1 MAITKEHDAG
11 SRPTWVHKL
20 WRAVTGSISAALLWP
35 RLQLAAK
42 AAIAAGVAFAIAP
55 FMPGSAA
62 DYPYY
67 APLGALVAMYEN
79 VSGSMRQGF
88 QTLVGLAIG
97 VGLAFMLFSL
107 GDPSPLT
114 VAIVMGLGV
123 ILAGLPRIGSGSDWI
138 PTAALLVLLV
148 GGHNPDKFSF
158 GYLFQMGVGVSV
170 GIVVNLLVFP
180 PLHFKAAALSLAE
193 LRLALAQQL
202 WDMGKA
208 LRENW
213 PPEHEDW
220 SRRSEALAGRARSVR
235 AAVQKADA
243 SRQANPRRRLHPRDV
258 EADYRDLRDLER
270 VTFHVQDV
278 TQVLSDVIWAEDTPF
293 VIPDGYAEPLSEAMT
308 LVGDVLRAAEE
319 EEPQR
324 QTELV
329 EQADA
334 AVQAFTARV
343 AEEDLSAGAPSA
355 VESILLSLHRML
367 RVVKSGAA
375 KSAAAESDATKSDQ
389 TKSDPAKASTATSGT
404 AEPGAGDGEPSSA
417 ATSRSKKDPR
427 PD

>member
-1 MAITKEHDAG
+1 MAIEKEHDGSGHPSRVRRLGRAVAG
-11 SRPTWVHKL
+11 SV
-20 WRAVTGSISAALLWP
+20 SAALLWP
-35 RLQLAAK
+35 RLQLATK
-42 AAIAAGVAFAIAP
+42 AALAAGLAFYIAP

-97 VGLAFMLFSL
+97 IGLAFMLFSL
-107 GDPSPLT
+107 GSPSPLT

-123 ILAGLPRIGSGSDWI
+123 VLAGLPRIGSGSDWI

-158 GYLFQMGVGVSV
+158 GYLVQMGAGVTV

-208 LRENW
+208 LKESW

-220 SRRSEALAGRARSVR
+220 SRRSESLADRARSVR

-243 SRQANPRRRLHPRDV
+243 SRRANPRRRLHPRDV
-258 EADYRDLRDLER
+258 DEDYSNLRDLER
-270 VTFHVQDV
+270 LTFHIQDV
-278 TQVLSDVIWAEDTPF
+278 TQVLSDVIWSTDTPF
-293 VIPDGYAEPLSEAMT
+293 VIPDAHAEPLAEAMT
-308 LVGDVLRAAEE
+308 MVGDVLRAAEE

-324 QTELV
+324 RAELV
-329 EQADA
+329 EEADA
-334 AVQAFTARV
+334 AVKAFTARV
-343 AEEDLSAGAPSA
+343 AVEDQAADAPSA
-355 VESILLSLHRML
+355 VESVLLSLHRML
-367 RVVKSGAA
+367 RVMKSGDGKREA
-375 KSAAAESDATKSDQ
+375 
-389 TKSDPAKASTATSGT
+389 
-404 AEPGAGDGEPSSA
+404 GASSA
-417 ATSRSKKDPR
+417 GAS
-427 PD
+427 

>member
-1 MAITKEHDAG
+1 MALTKEHDAG
-11 SRPTWVHKL
+11 SQPSWLNKL

-35 RLQLAAK
+35 RLQLATK
-42 AAIAAGVAFAIAP
+42 AAIAAGLAFFIAP

-97 VGLAFMLFSL
+97 IGLAFMLFSL

-324 QTELV
+324 QAELV

-343 AEEDLSAGAPSA
+343 AEEDQADGAPSA

-367 RVVKSGAA
+367 RVVKSAAVKAGTVKDGAA
-375 KSAAAESDATKSDQ
+375 QSDNAKSD
-389 TKSDPAKASTATSGT
+389 T
-404 AEPGAGDGEPSSA
+404 AEPGAGDSEPSTASN
-417 ATSRSKKDPR
+417 SKTDPR
-427 PD
+427 TD

>member
-1 MAITKEHDAG
+1 MASDDKPDGGSHPTRLGKAG
-11 SRPTWVHKL
+11 
-20 WRAVTGSISAALLWP
+20 RAVRASVSAALLWP

-42 AAIAAGVAFAIAP
+42 AAIAAGVAFFIAP

-97 VGLAFMLFSL
+97 IGLAFMLFSL

-170 GIVVNLLVFP
+170 GILVNLLVFP

-193 LRLALAQQL
+193 LRLALARQL
-202 WDMGKA
+202 RDMSKA
-208 LRENW
+208 LQENW

-220 SRRSEALAGRARSVR
+220 SRRSEALAAHARSVR

-243 SRQANPRRRLHPRDV
+243 SRRANPRRRLHPRDV
-258 EADYRDLRDLER
+258 EGDYRDLRDLER
-270 VTFHVQDV
+270 LTFHIQDV
-278 TQVLSDVIWAEDTPF
+278 TQVLSDVIWATDHPF
-293 VIPDGYAEPLSEAMT
+293 VIPDGQAAPLADAMA
-308 LVGDVLRAAEE
+308 LVGDALRAVDE

-324 QTELV
+324 QAELI

-334 AVQAFTARV
+334 AVQEFTARIA
-343 AEEDLSAGAPSA
+343 AEEHAPGAPNA

-367 RVVKSGAA
+367 RVLKSGDA
-375 KSAAAESDATKSDQ
+375 KRQPDT
-389 TKSDPAKASTATSGT
+389 TATD
-404 AEPGAGDGEPSSA
+404 AG
-417 ATSRSKKDPR
+417 
-427 PD
+427 

>member
-1 MAITKEHDAG
+1 MANAKEHDDGGTHPSWARRLARTVAG
-11 SRPTWVHKL
+11 SV
-20 WRAVTGSISAALLWP
+20 SAALLWP
-35 RLQLAAK
+35 RLQLATK
-42 AAIAAGVAFAIAP
+42 AAIAAGVAFFIAP

-79 VSGSMRQGF
+79 VSGSMRQGV
-88 QTLVGLAIG
+88 QTLVGLALGI
-97 VGLAFMLFSL
+97 GLAFALFSL
-107 GDPSPLT
+107 GNPTPLS
-114 VAIVMGLGV
+114 VAIMMGLGV
-123 ILAGLPRIGSGSDWI
+123 ILAGLPKIGSGSDWI

-258 EADYRDLRDLER
+258 EEDYRNLRDLER
-270 VTFHVQDV
+270 LTFHIQDV
-278 TQVLSDVIWAEDTPF
+278 TQVLSDVIWAKDTPF
-293 VIPDGYAEPLSEAMT
+293 VIPDGYAEPLAEAMT
-308 LVGDVLRAAEE
+308 MAGDVLRAAEE

-324 QTELV
+324 QAELV
-329 EQADA
+329 EEADA
-334 AVQAFTARV
+334 AVKAFTARV
-343 AEEDLSAGAPSA
+343 AADDQSAGAPSA

-367 RVVKSGAA
+367 RVVKSGNAESSAPKSSDA
-375 KSAAAESDATKSDQ
+375 KSSDRHR
-389 TKSDPAKASTATSGT
+389 
-404 AEPGAGDGEPSSA
+404 EPDASSA
-417 ATSRSKKDPR
+417 GTS
-427 PD
+427 

>member
-1 MAITKEHDAG
+1 MAG
-11 SRPTWVHKL
+11 SV
-20 WRAVTGSISAALLWP
+20 SAALLWP
-35 RLQLAAK
+35 RLQLATK
-42 AAIAAGVAFAIAP
+42 AALAAGVAFYIAP

-79 VSGSMRQGF
+79 VSGSMRQGV
-88 QTLVGLAIG
+88 QTLVGLALGI
-97 VGLAFMLFSL
+97 GLAYVLFSL
-107 GDPSPLT
+107 GSPSPLT

-158 GYLFQMGVGVSV
+158 GYLVQMGVGVTV

-208 LRENW
+208 LQERW

-220 SRRSEALAGRARSVR
+220 SRRSESLAGRARSVR

-243 SRQANPRRRLHPRDV
+243 SRHANPRRRLHPRDV
-258 EADYRDLRDLER
+258 DGDYRNLRDLER
-270 VTFHVQDV
+270 LTFHIQDV

-293 VIPDGYAEPLSEAMT
+293 VIPDGYAEPLADAMT

-319 EEPQR
+319 EEPKR
-324 QTELV
+324 LAELV
-329 EQADA
+329 EEADT
-334 AVQAFTARV
+334 AVKAFTARV
-343 AEEDLSAGAPSA
+343 AADDQPGDAPSA

-367 RVVKSGAA
+367 RVAKSGDGRR
-375 KSAAAESDATKSDQ
+375 E
-389 TKSDPAKASTATSGT
+389 PNGT
-404 AEPGAGDGEPSSA
+404 ASNSS
-417 ATSRSKKDPR
+417 
-427 PD
+427 

>member
-1 MAITKEHDAG
+1 MANDKDHDSAG
-11 SRPTWVHKL
+11 HPSRLRRLGRSV
-20 WRAVTGSISAALLWP
+20 AGGISAAVLWP

-42 AAIAAGVAFAIAP
+42 AAIAAGLAFLIAP

-107 GDPSPLT
+107 GEPSPLT

-123 ILAGLPRIGSGSDWI
+123 VLAGLPIGSGSDWI

-148 GGHNPDKFSF
+148 GGHNPDQFSF
-158 GYLFQMGVGVSV
+158 GYLLQMGVGVTV

-193 LRLALAQQL
+193 LRLALARQL
-202 WDMGKA
+202 WDMGMA
-208 LRENW
+208 LQENW
-213 PPEHEDW
+213 PPEHEEW
-220 SRRSEALAGRARSVR
+220 SRRSEALAAHARSVR

-258 EADYRDLRDLER
+258 DEDYRNLRDLER
-270 VTFHVQDV
+270 LTFHIQDV
-278 TQVLSDVIWAEDTPF
+278 TQVLSDVIWAADHPF
-293 VIPDGYAEPLSEAMT
+293 VIPDGQAAPLAGAMT
-308 LVGDVLRAAEE
+308 RVGDVLRAMEE
-319 EEPQR
+319 EQAGR
-324 QTELV
+324 QAELI
-329 EQADA
+329 EEADKAVKALTYGLA
-334 AVQAFTARV
+334 AADTPG
-343 AEEDLSAGAPSA
+343 DAPSA
-355 VESILLSLHRML
+355 VESIALSLHRML
-367 RVVKSGAA
+367 RVVKPAGSNREPDA
-375 KSAAAESDATKSDQ
+375 SAA
-389 TKSDPAKASTATSGT
+389 
-404 AEPGAGDGEPSSA
+404 SA
-417 ATSRSKKDPR
+417 Q
-427 PD
+427 